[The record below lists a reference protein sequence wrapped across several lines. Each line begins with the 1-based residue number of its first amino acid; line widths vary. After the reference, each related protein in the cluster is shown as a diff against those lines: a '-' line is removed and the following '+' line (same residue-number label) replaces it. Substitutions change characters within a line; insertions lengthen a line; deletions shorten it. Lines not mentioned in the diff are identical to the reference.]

1 MKRLFTGIMAAAMLF
16 SLGCTPAGTEKNP
29 DEMMVTVIENTPLVE
44 VESTPDPEAVV
55 PEESGYVFPYAD
67 KMSEAR
73 SKNSDVVGWINIP
86 GTNIDY
92 PILYGHEDWFYA
104 DHDINMEKN
113 SIGSVYSHLNMA
125 SYEEYGVSQNLAVA
139 AANARVSG
147 TLFHELHHIQEVNLG
162 NTNCAYRKCNAELD
176 PEVLPDLS
184 KPEGRIWD
192 ISICGIDARWE
203 VWAMYE
209 GGANLQDELVY
220 YNTWFIKYD
229 RHMPKSEQ
237 DVQNWIEDQLE
248 RSQIDFGVEV
258 STSDQF
264 LTLYTSGD
272 NKDSD
277 ETRLF
282 FFLKQV
288 EPVSVKFKGNIIS
301 GIQSEG

>member
-1 MKRLFTGIMAAAMLF
+1 MKRLFTGLIAAAMLF
-16 SLGCTPAGTEKNP
+16 SLGCTPAGAEQNP

-44 VESTPDPEAVV
+44 IESTPNPEAVA
-55 PEESGYVFPYAD
+55 PEETGYVFPRAD
-67 KMSEAR
+67 KMNQAR
-73 SKNSDVVGWINIP
+73 NQNSDVVGWIYIP

-92 PILYGHEDWFYA
+92 PILYGEKWYYA
-104 DHDINMEKN
+104 DRDINMEKN

-125 SYEEYGVSQNLAVA
+125 SYEEYGVSQNLVVA
-139 AANARVSG
+139 AQNARVSG
-147 TLFHELHHIQEVNLG
+147 TLFHQLHHIQEVNLG
-162 NTNCAYRKCNAELD
+162 QTNCAYRKCGMKLD
-176 PEVLPDLS
+176 PAVLPDLTT
-184 KPEGRIWD
+184 PEGRTWD

-203 VWAMYE
+203 VWSMYE
-209 GGANLQDELVY
+209 GGPNMKEELEY
-220 YNTWFIKYD
+220 YNTWFILHD
-229 RHMPKSEQ
+229 RHIPKTEQ
-237 DVQNWIEDQLE
+237 DVQEWIDDQLE

-277 ETRLF
+277 ETHLF

-288 EPVSVKFKGNIIS
+288 EPVSVKFKGGLIS